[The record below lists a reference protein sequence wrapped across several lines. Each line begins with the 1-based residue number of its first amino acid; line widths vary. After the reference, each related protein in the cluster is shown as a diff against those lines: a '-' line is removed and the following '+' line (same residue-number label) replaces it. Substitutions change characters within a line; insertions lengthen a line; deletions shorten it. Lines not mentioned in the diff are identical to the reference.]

1 MTIMPLKKEI
11 EAAQTLMVHL
21 RALHLADDEAAVHDA
36 IEGETDLFEAL
47 GEAVKQTGDDET
59 AIKAL
64 KDYQQTLRSRCDR
77 LKSRVEATRAA
88 IATAL
93 DAAGLKKEVTPFGTV
108 SLANAKPKAII
119 IEEADVPAR
128 FWITPPP
135 VQPDP
140 YIDEKALLDAL
151 LACPP
156 GQRIAG
162 AQLCNGGFVV
172 TIRRR

>member
-1 MTIMPLKKEI
+1 MTLMPLKKET
-11 EAAQTLMVHL
+11 EAAQTLIVHL
-21 RALHLADDEAAVHDA
+21 RALHLADDEAATHDA

-47 GEAVKQTGDDET
+47 GEAVKQTGADEA
-59 AIKAL
+59 AIKGL
-64 KDYQQTLRSRCDR
+64 KDYQQTLRARCER
-77 LKSRVEATRAA
+77 LKSRIEAARAA
-88 IATAL
+88 IAAAL
-93 DAAGLKKEVTPFGTV
+93 DAAGLKKSETPYGTV
-108 SLANAKPKAII
+108 SLSAAKPKAII

-140 YIDEKALLDAL
+140 YIDQKALLEAL

-156 GQRIAG
+156 GQSIAG
-162 AQLCNGGFVV
+162 AQLANGGFVV